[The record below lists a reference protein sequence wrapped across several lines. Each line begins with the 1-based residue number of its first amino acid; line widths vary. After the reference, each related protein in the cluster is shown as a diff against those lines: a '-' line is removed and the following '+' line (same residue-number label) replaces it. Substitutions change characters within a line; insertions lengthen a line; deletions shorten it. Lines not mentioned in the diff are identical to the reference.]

1 MNFHVLTIPQIP
13 TTREYSSFPFNGIIL
28 NFCDMLM
35 NNNQNVYYYGHEEN
49 DIRSTETI
57 NIIPKDF
64 YYNNFSKENLK
75 YSSHSRDNNNPVI
88 NKFDSEVHLRVN
100 ERLTTD
106 DIVLAF
112 YGFEHYEICKKIN
125 CINVEP
131 SIGYEHTFSANKIYA
146 SNSHLSISV
155 GAAGNSKSPTDVVIP
170 HMFREEDFVYESEK
184 DNYILFLGRICLDK
198 GCHIVDKL
206 CLNLG
211 FKLKVAGPEC
221 GYKFKCNHEYVG
233 NVGIEDRCSLL
244 SKAKALIAP
253 TQYFEPFGQIVI
265 EALLSGTPVITT
277 DWGAFPET
285 NIHGLTGFRCNTYE
299 DFVNAIENID
309 IIKPSQC
316 RLEGEKY
323 LIENLQD
330 RYLNYMEYILKYY
343 EHKH

>member
-1 MNFHVLTIPQIP
+1 
-13 TTREYSSFPFNGIIL
+13 
-28 NFCDMLM
+28 MLM

-49 DIRSTETI
+49 DIRGTETV

-64 YYNNFSKENLK
+64 YYSNFSKENLK

-170 HMFREEDFVYESEK
+170 HMFRKEDFVYESEK
-184 DNYILFLGRICLDK
+184 DDYILFLGRICVDK
-198 GCHIVDKL
+198 GCHIIDKL
-206 CLNLG
+206 CLDLG

-233 NVGIEDRCSLL
+233 NVGIEERCNLL

>member
-1 MNFHVLTIPQIP
+1 M
-13 TTREYSSFPFNGIIL
+13 
-28 NFCDMLM
+28 
-35 NNNQNVYYYGHEEN
+35 
-49 DIRSTETI
+49 
-57 NIIPKDF
+57 
-64 YYNNFSKENLK
+64 
-75 YSSHSRDNNNPVI
+75 
-88 NKFDSEVHLRVN
+88 
-100 ERLTTD
+100 
-106 DIVLAF
+106 
-112 YGFEHYEICKKIN
+112 
-125 CINVEP
+125 
-131 SIGYEHTFSANKIYA
+131 
-146 SNSHLSISV
+146 
-155 GAAGNSKSPTDVVIP
+155 
-170 HMFREEDFVYESEK
+170 
-184 DNYILFLGRICLDK
+184 
-198 GCHIVDKL
+198 
-206 CLNLG
+206 
-211 FKLKVAGPEC
+211 
-221 GYKFKCNHEYVG
+221 
-233 NVGIEDRCSLL
+233 GIEERCNLL